1 MFRLLACPVFAA
13 LLLATSQAQPHA
25 TIRVWKVGSPHTG
38 ETPDTDIP
46 PALTREANSRGS
58 RLTVDAFPAH
68 GFTGRFMAAARDGS
82 APDVLVFDYFGI
94 IKGISTRLGT
104 FVGLDHDA
112 VIRSQLIQVTGAFDE
127 LLGPARGW
135 TFLFTS
141 SANHAAARE
150 LALRPAPCSSRS
162 SEQGLAPDL
171 PVAGIAAAY
180 LAGDNSGILPHA
192 DPERLSGQ
200 RTNLEPVTVGQ
211 VAVCG
216 GWGNERLAFVT
227 VNASYQADTKIGHA
241 SLLLAFR
248 KTSSA
253 WRLLVAA
260 RDPVSN
266 GRFVT
271 ALPALSRMLER
282 NAPADPLPIAA
293 TLRSPRNG
301 RFPIPLNG
309 ARFGDFEWEPSVSQS
324 VVAEIAEFSYHD
336 DARLILLP
344 TRSSRVP
351 GRVSAGELWTTR
363 GEWFW
368 RIWSIGVSGEIA
380 FSEVRTFVH

>member
-1 MFRLLACPVFAA
+1 MFRPLACSAFAA
-13 LLLATSQAQPHA
+13 LVLATAQAQPHT
-25 TIRVWKVGSPHTG
+25 TISVWKVGSPHTG
-38 ETPDTDIP
+38 DIP
-46 PALTREANSRGS
+46 PTDLPPALAREVGSRGW
-58 RLTVDAFPAH
+58 RLTVEAFPAQ
-68 GFTGRFMAAARDGS
+68 GFAARFMAAARSGS
-82 APDVLVFDYFGI
+82 APDILAFDNFGI
-94 IKGISTRLGT
+94 IHGISTGLGT
-104 FVGLDHDA
+104 FAGIGQDSVT
-112 VIRSQLIQVTGAFDE
+112 RNQLVQVTAAFDE

-150 LALRPAPCSSRS
+150 LALRTPRCSSRS
-162 SEQGLAPDL
+162 SEQGLALDL

-200 RTNLEPVTVGQ
+200 RSNLEPLTVGQ
-211 VAVCG
+211 VAVCS
-216 GWGNERLAFVT
+216 GWGNERLAFVP
-227 VNASYQADTKIGHA
+227 VNASYQADAKIGHA
-241 SLLLAFR
+241 SVLLVFR

-266 GRFVT
+266 GRFVA

-282 NAPADPLPIAA
+282 NAPADPLPIPA

-301 RFPIPLNG
+301 WFPIPLKG
-309 ARFGDFEWEPSVSQS
+309 ARFGDFEWQPSASEN
-324 VVAEIAEFSYHD
+324 VVADIVEFSYHD
-336 DARLILLP
+336 DARLVLVP
-344 TRSSRVP
+344 ARNSRVP
-351 GRVSAGELWTTR
+351 RRVSAGELWTTR

-368 RIWSIGVSGEIA
+368 RIWSISPSGEVA
-380 FSEVRTFVH
+380 FSEARTFVH